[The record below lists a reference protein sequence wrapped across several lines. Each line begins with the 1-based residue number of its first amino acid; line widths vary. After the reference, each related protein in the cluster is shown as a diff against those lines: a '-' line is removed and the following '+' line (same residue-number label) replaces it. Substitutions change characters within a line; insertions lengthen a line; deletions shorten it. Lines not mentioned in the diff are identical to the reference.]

1 MVIEATMIRLLIVD
15 DQAAVRQGLHMLLAT
30 TPDVFVVG
38 EACSGEAALDLAAL
52 LSPDVVLMDVELP
65 GMDGIATTR
74 AFHRLR
80 PQAGIIVLSIHDDE
94 HTRTLA
100 QSAGAAAF
108 VAKSMAP
115 DTLLAAIRR
124 VALP

>member
-1 MVIEATMIRLLIVD
+1 MIRLLIVD
-15 DQAAVRQGLHMLLAT
+15 DQATVRQGLHMLFAT
-30 TPDVFVVG
+30 TPDISVVG
-38 EACSGEAALDLAAL
+38 EAVCGESAVDLAAL
-52 LSPDVVLMDVELP
+52 LYPDVVLMDVEMP

-94 HTRTLA
+94 RTQALA

-108 VAKSMAP
+108 VAKSMPPEA
-115 DTLLAAIRR
+115 LLAAIRR